1 MAITH
6 SEYKI
11 LPPFKAWVQQA
22 LPSVYDD
29 SLSYTDLLS
38 KLLYYVDVL
47 TENNT
52 TLSNDV
58 KNAIDYINNYFN
70 NLDVQDEV
78 NKKLDLMAVDGTL
91 EKLIGKYITTKNQIV
106 FESVADML
114 KSNETKEN
122 GNYLCYGYLD
132 KFDGGKGYYIATKT
146 RDESKWQLTNGTLYF
161 TLIND
166 NPVNLS
172 SFGGHTSSD
181 ILKNAFAYAI
191 KNKFDIVGNGEYT
204 TNEPLIV
211 TEPIN
216 INVKT
221 IIANNFIDYTL
232 KCHYDFSK
240 QAELNKIE
248 VHINCNNV
256 SSGIDVTGC
265 KKTLI
270 LNSEIIN
277 INECGIRLNSGY
289 ECYIENTHLYGTG
302 KNSIGILLD
311 TSDCVIDNCVG
322 IDCHTFIKANQLNQ
336 ISQCHAWIG
345 TPELLSGSIFVDLSE
360 QYIVGNISNCY
371 SDTYETTIYVRNY
384 SSSITIDN
392 LLVNYN
398 PTIYNQSSVKNS
410 PRYLF
415 YFNGAQE
422 VNISYT
428 DRIAL
433 TNADIQDQN
442 SKITGQFKFSN
453 IENNVSKFGKTKS
466 RYMPQLNFTLTNIES
481 LTTDETV
488 ILKITSD
495 YLFINLIGK
504 IKANVSG
511 GELGY
516 IEGISQ
522 TFPNYE
528 RLPITLQIGDNE
540 YGPYTTNVYGNFFLT
555 NGVIS
560 AVGLS
565 AYAGKYVR
573 INTMIPLGFTK

>member
-1 MAITH
+1 MAIKP
-6 SEYKI
+6 SQYKI
-11 LPPFKAWVQQA
+11 LQPFEAWVQQT
-22 LPSVYDD
+22 LPAIYDD
-29 SLSYTDLLS
+29 SLSYTDLLA
-38 KLLYYVDVL
+38 KMLAYLNNLV
-47 TENNT
+47 ENNN
-52 TLSNDV
+52 TLSTDV
-58 KNAIDYINNYFN
+58 TNAINYINNYFD
-70 NLDVQDEV
+70 NLDVQDEI

-91 EKLIGKYITTKNQIV
+91 EKLIGKFITEKNQIV
-106 FESVADML
+106 FGTVADML

-132 KFDGGKGYYIATKT
+132 KFDGGKGYYIATKK
-146 RDESKWQLTNGTLYF
+146 RDESKWQLTNGALYF
-161 TLIND
+161 TLMND

-204 TNEPLIV
+204 TNEPLMV

-221 IIANNFIDYTL
+221 IIANNFIDYAL
-232 KCHYDFSK
+232 KCHYDYSK

-277 INECGIRLNSGY
+277 INECGIRLGSGY
-289 ECYIENTHLYGTG
+289 ECYVENTHLFGSG
-302 KNSIGILLD
+302 KNNIGILLN
-311 TSDCVIDNCVG
+311 TGDCVIDNCVG
-322 IDCHTFIKANQLNQ
+322 INCHTFIKANKLNQ
-336 ISQCHAWIG
+336 ISQCHAWVG
-345 TPELLSGSIFVDLSE
+345 TPELLSGSIFVDIGE
-360 QYIVGNISNCY
+360 QYMVGNISNCY

-384 SSSITIDN
+384 SSSISIDN

-398 PTIYNQSSVKNS
+398 PDIYNQSSVKNS

-415 YFNGAQE
+415 YFDGVE
-422 VNISYT
+422 GVNISYT

-442 SKITGQFKFSN
+442 SKIKGQFKFSN
-453 IENNVSKFGKTKS
+453 IDNNVSNLGKTKS
-466 RYMPQLNFTLTNIES
+466 RYIPQLNFTSTNIES
-481 LTTDETV
+481 ITTGETV
-488 ILKITSD
+488 ILKIAGD

-504 IKANVSG
+504 IKAKVSSN
-511 GELGY
+511 ELGY
-516 IEGISQ
+516 IEGINQ

-528 RLPITLQIGDNE
+528 RLPITLQISDNE
-540 YGPYTTNVYGNFFLT
+540 YGPYTTTVYGNFFLT
-555 NGVIS
+555 NGGIG

-565 AYAGKYVR
+565 SYAGKYVR

>member
-1 MAITH
+1 MTINH

-22 LPSVYDD
+22 LPAVYDD

-38 KLLYYVDVL
+38 KLLYYVNAL

-70 NLDVQDEV
+70 NLDVQDEI
-78 NKKLDLMAVDGTL
+78 NKKLDSMATDGTL
-91 EKLIGKYITTKNQIV
+91 EELIGKYITKKNQIV
-106 FESVADML
+106 FESVQDML
-114 KSNETKEN
+114 ASNETKEN

-146 RDESKWQLTNGTLYF
+146 RNDSKWQLTNGTLYF

-181 ILKNAFAYAI
+181 ILKKAFAYAM
-191 KNKFDIVGNGEYT
+191 KNKFNIVGNGEYT

-211 TEPIN
+211 TESID

-221 IIANNFIDYTL
+221 IISNNFTDYAL
-232 KCHYDFSK
+232 KFDFDYSK
-240 QAELNKIE
+240 EPELNKVE
-248 VHINCNNV
+248 VRIDCKTV
-256 SSGIDVTGC
+256 SSGIDVTDC

-277 INECGIRLNSGY
+277 INKCGIRINSGY
-289 ECYIENTHLYGTG
+289 ECYIENTHLYCVGE
-302 KNSIGILLD
+302 NNIGILLN

-336 ISQCHAWIG
+336 ISQCHAWIAR
-345 TPELLSGSIFVDLSE
+345 PELLSGSIFVDLGE
-360 QYIVGNISNCY
+360 QYMVGNISNCY

-384 SSSITIDN
+384 SSSISIDN

-398 PTIYNQSSVKNS
+398 PSIYNQSNVNNS

-415 YFNGAQE
+415 YFNGVE
-422 VNISYT
+422 GVNISYS

-453 IENNVSKFGKTKS
+453 IDNNVSNFGKSKA
-466 RYMPQLNFTLTNIES
+466 RYTQQSNFTLTNLES
-481 LTTDETV
+481 LTTSETV
-488 ILKITSD
+488 ILKFTSN

-504 IKANVSG
+504 IKASVSG
-511 GELGY
+511 NELGT

-528 RLPITLQIGDNE
+528 RLPITLQISENE

-555 NGVIS
+555 NGVIN
-560 AVGLS
+560 VVNLS